1 MSQQDIIT
9 HIQDAVRPGETVDVY
24 YSNQQNSV
32 KQAHPTTVENRYFL
46 ALQSLNFGTA
56 NTLIFNPDEGLDHIV
71 LTLRLPPPSAVVGAT
86 SAQSYYNG
94 VSLNK
99 GWGYSM
105 IRRVGVRY
113 GNSSLYYFSGDQ
125 MLIDVLSDCEDSVKK
140 QQMFDLGGSQLR
152 PLPNGGNTA
161 SVAGDF
167 TSDMMRTAYVYIK
180 LPHNS
185 PSAQELPLPL
195 PTDLLT
201 APIQVNI
208 EFKLASEVFNVSNA
222 VAGNAVGV
230 PLTLPQGFD
239 TAYAQFKQTHFDDKG
254 EQLARKVNMSEMAY
268 SYPLKY
274 FSQEVFRIQN
284 VAGGT
289 TNVPI
294 TLTGL
299 RSGNCLGIR
308 VWARPNYSTTADA
321 SGTTLVNPWTYLAPE
336 SVQLS
341 VNGLIY
347 FDSRNGQQQLWNLVE
362 RKTSSSWNAD
372 FLVVDDIGGNIN
384 FYDTQTQTGGVPQ
397 VSSWVWIPFG
407 QHTETLANSSEL
419 SHGLSLMNSIVNMTI
434 TLPDVSPVQTYTLT
448 AEYIF
453 NSTLLF
459 SRGGCEYVF

>member
-9 HIQDAVRPGETVDVY
+9 HIQDAVRPGETIDVY

-46 ALQSLNFGTA
+46 NLQSLNFGTA
-56 NTLIFNPDEGLDHIV
+56 NTLIFNPDEGVDHIV
-71 LTLRLPPPSAVVGAT
+71 LVLRLPAPSAVGGG
-86 SAQSYYNG
+86 SLPQGQSFYNG
-94 VSLNK
+94 CALNK

-125 MLIDVLSDCEDSVKK
+125 MLIDVLSDCEDSDKK
-140 QQMFDLGGSQLR
+140 QKMFELGGQQLR
-152 PLPNGGNTA
+152 PLANGGNTS
-161 SVAGDF
+161 SVAGDW
-167 TSDMMRTAYVYIK
+167 TSDTARTAYVYIK

-201 APIQVNI
+201 APVQVNV
-208 EFKLASEVFNVSNA
+208 EFKLASEVFNTSA
-222 VAGNAVGV
+222 YVAGVGSNS
-230 PLTLPQGFD
+230 LITLPQGFD
-239 TAYAQFKQTHFDDKG
+239 TAYAQFKQTHFDDRG

-284 VAGGT
+284 VPGGVS
-289 TNVPI
+289 NFPI

-308 VWARPNYSTTADA
+308 MWARPNYPTTADA
-321 SGTTLVNPWTYLAPE
+321 SGTILTNPWTYLAPL

-347 FDSRNGQQQLWNLVE
+347 FDSRNGQQQLWNLLD
-362 RKTSSSWNAD
+362 RKTSASWNAD
-372 FLVVDDIGGNIN
+372 FLVVNGQN
-384 FYDTQTQTGGVPQ
+384 FADTQTLAPNIPQ

-407 QHTETLANSSEL
+407 QHTETLANQSEL
-419 SHGLSLMNSIVNMTI
+419 SHGLSLMNSIVNAQI
-434 TLPDVSPVQTYTLT
+434 TLPDVSPVSTYTLT